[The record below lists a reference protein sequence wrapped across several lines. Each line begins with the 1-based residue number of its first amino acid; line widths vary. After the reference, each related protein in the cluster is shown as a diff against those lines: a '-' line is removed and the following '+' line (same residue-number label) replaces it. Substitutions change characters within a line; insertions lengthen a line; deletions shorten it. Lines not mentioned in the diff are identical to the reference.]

1 MSYLSML
8 RKMNPNKTEKAGDD
22 ATATVPLAKRMRLL
36 EPNALQLRTDHET
49 CDET

>member
-1 MSYLSML
+1 ML

-36 EPNALQLRTDHET
+36 EPNALQLRTDDET